1 MTMNS
6 QVEINNRIQNLF
18 RNLQKDPKSVFYSIG
33 NLSKS
38 VIKKASKSFYEKD
51 KVFVSLYN
59 QLKDKNIQQK
69 RDILPVVTPFI
80 NVKSNVDRSTL
91 FSINKPFD
99 LLHADIGDTRFL
111 AKSAVDPKYCLLL
124 VDLFTLKIYVY
135 PMKNRSLLAKIL
147 KLFDEDIEKKRTG
160 RMRLQ
165 TNLEFKQNEIKKLNN
180 EFNVDMF
187 RTKVRGGRAF
197 AAGQKIREFK
207 KILLRSK
214 RSEKQRGKGI
224 KPNDLIRKA
233 AQNMNE
239 TISTKY
245 QLAPE
250 TIEKRSLN
258 PNDDEYFQQIY
269 DFMRLRKVENNQT
282 RNNKYNQKLDGRK

>member
-1 MTMNS
+1 MTANS

-124 VDLFTLKIYVY
+124 VDLFTSKIYVY

-258 PNDDEYFQQIY
+258 PNDDEYF
-269 DFMRLRKVENNQT
+269 
-282 RNNKYNQKLDGRK
+282 NKSMTL

>member
-111 AKSAVDPKYCLLL
+111 EKSAVDPKYCLLL
-124 VDLFTLKIYVY
+124 VDLFTSKIYVY

-147 KLFDEDIEKKRTG
+147 KLFDEDIEEKRTG

-187 RTKVRGGRAF
+187 CTKVREGRAF

-214 RSEKQRGKGI
+214 RLEKQRGKGI

-258 PNDDEYFQQIY
+258 PNDDEYF
-269 DFMRLRKVENNQT
+269 
-282 RNNKYNQKLDGRK
+282 NKSMTL